1 MTSDLA
7 STRISPLPAAK
18 ADFIG
23 LEGRVHLAT
32 GGEPPLLKVHRQ
44 AFERF
49 AVDKSNG
56 FSGYHAHWAVAE
68 DVRCQVARL
77 VGLEAGSV
85 AFLGNA
91 SDGIE
96 RVVSS
101 IDWCAGDNVVVPEL
115 DYASGRY
122 ALANLKQRGVEVR
135 LVDHEG
141 WLLNEDRLVSRCD
154 RRTRLTYISQVN
166 ALTGQHVDIAHIS
179 EALAG
184 TDTTLLVDASHAL
197 GAVPVQSNLCDFVV
211 ASTYKFLLGTHQ
223 GIFTWNRQR
232 SPNFRPPCVGW
243 WSADPGP
250 TAADFEMKADAKR
263 AEYGNVGHLGLYLLQ
278 ESITYLERYGIDAI
292 AAHVRGLSG
301 HMAEG
306 MQALGLDVM
315 TPLEADRRAGNAAFV
330 HNSAETVV
338 AAAERENIMIW
349 GDQDRV
355 RASAHLFTTEE
366 DVEIFLKRLPDF
378 L

>member
-7 STRISPLPAAK
+7 AARTSSLPAAK

-32 GGEPPLLKVHRQ
+32 GGEPPLLKSHRQ

-49 AVDKSNG
+49 AVDKANG
-56 FSGYHAHWAVAE
+56 FTGYHDHWVLAE

-77 VGLEAGSV
+77 VGLGAGDV

-91 SDGIE
+91 SEGIE

-101 IDWCAGDNVVVPEL
+101 IDWRAGDNVVVPEL

-135 LVDHEG
+135 LVGHDG
-141 WLLNEDRLVSRCD
+141 WRLDEDRLVSRCD
-154 RRTRLTYISQVN
+154 RRTRLTYVSQVN

-179 EALAG
+179 ESLAG
-184 TDTTLLVDASHAL
+184 TDTALLVDASHAF
-197 GAVPVQSNLCDFVV
+197 GAVPVQAELCDFVV
-211 ASTYKFLLGTHQ
+211 GSTYKFLLGTHQ
-223 GIFTWNRQR
+223 GIFTWNRQK
-232 SPNFRPPCVGW
+232 SPDFRPSCVGW
-243 WSADPGP
+243 WSADPGS

-263 AEYGNVGHLGLYLLQ
+263 SEYGNVGHLGLYLLQ
-278 ESITYLERYGIDAI
+278 ESIAYVDRYGIDAI
-292 AAHVRGLSG
+292 ATHVRGLSG

-306 MQALGLDVM
+306 MNALGLDVM
-315 TPLEADRRAGNAAFV
+315 TPLAADRRAGNAAFV
-330 HNSAETVV
+330 HESPDSVV
-338 AAAERENIMIW
+338 AAAERENILIW
-349 GDQDRV
+349 GDQGRV